1 MFPSVL
7 QRAIFRELLLVFLQ
21 ALVVLIAIVA
31 IVTLFEDRWQYCSEL
46 QSFLVVMQWLVPALL
61 PKTVPAALL
70 FATCQVYGRIR
81 RDQEMLAIQAG
92 GIHLRHVTV
101 PALLLGLGLSGVV
114 VVLYYTVIPSTEYH
128 ACEAIMKHSK
138 SVLYMKLR
146 SSGKVSLSPYTIYAR
161 QLQGEE
167 LVDPIIKHRDDN
179 DSYDIVMHA
188 RRGEF
193 LLDTGRR
200 VLKLRLSEGGML
212 MTDTCTTFESFILN
226 LPLPSSF
233 GTYYPQRTS
242 EMTLFEI
249 LSHRAKLLDRIHE
262 LEEDPPDTSEAEVD
276 AERKSLIRDVR
287 YMNVEIQKRPAI
299 AVSCLCFVIAGCA
312 AGLYSGMG
320 DSLSAFV
327 ACFLPISLFHETAIF
342 CGIHLAA
349 MKGWPPELT
358 LWWANATIGFC
369 GLVLLRRVMRR

>member
-1 MFPSVL
+1 MFPSLL
-7 QRAIFRELLLVFLQ
+7 QRAIFRELVLVFLQ
-21 ALVVLIAIVA
+21 ALVVLIAIVG
-31 IVTLFEDRWQYCSEL
+31 IVTLFEDRWQYCADL
-46 QSFLVVMQWLVPALL
+46 QSFGIVMQWLVPALL

-92 GIHLRHVTV
+92 GIHLWHATV
-101 PALLLGLGLSGVV
+101 PALGFGALLSALVL
-114 VVLYYTVIPSTEYH
+114 VLYYTIIPSTEFQ

-138 SVLYMKLR
+138 SVLYMRLR
-146 SSGKVSLSPYTIYAR
+146 SNGKVSLPPYTIYTR
-161 QLQGEE
+161 ELRGEE
-167 LVDPIIKHRDDN
+167 LVDPIIKHKDD
-179 DSYDIVMHA
+179 DDRYDIVMNA

-200 VLKLRLSEGGML
+200 VLKLRLTDGGIL
-212 MTDTCTTFESFILN
+212 MTDTCTSFESFILN
-226 LPLPSSF
+226 LPLPASF

-249 LSHRAKLLDRIHE
+249 VAHRATLLNRIRE
-262 LEEDPPDTSEAEVD
+262 LEEGQTDLSD
-276 AERKSLIRDVR
+276 AESQAERQSLGRDVR
-287 YMNVEIQKRPAI
+287 YLNVEIQKRPAI
-299 AVSCLCFVIAGCA
+299 ALSCLCFVIAGCA
-312 AGLYSGMG
+312 AGLHSGLG

-327 ACFLPISLFHETAIF
+327 ACFLPISLFHETAVF

-358 LWWANATIGFC
+358 LWWADAVIGVC
-369 GLVLLRRVMRR
+369 GLIAFRRVIRR